1 MDEAPFRQI
10 DLLSKGQTQGSAHF
24 VNKKFLLSSYQKTH
38 TSKVADELHW
48 LATGL

>member
-1 MDEAPFRQI
+1 MDI
-10 DLLSKGQTQGSAHF
+10 NYSLLLFIFYVKKRGF

-38 TSKVADELHW
+38 TSKEADELHW